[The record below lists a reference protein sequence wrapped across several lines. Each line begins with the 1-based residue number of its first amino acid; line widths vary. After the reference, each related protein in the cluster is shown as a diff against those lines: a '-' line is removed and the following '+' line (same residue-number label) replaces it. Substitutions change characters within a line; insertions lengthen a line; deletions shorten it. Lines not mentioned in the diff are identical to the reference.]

1 MEKKHNRLR
10 STCGVYELL
19 VSLKCDT
26 DTIPLF
32 TTSLPIEEVEIFLKI
47 MDFDFDRKLTWNTM
61 IFRLHIGASI
71 WEPYTLY
78 HVREYL
84 DPKDLAIVLGLFVRL
99 GCEYSD
105 AAFISA
111 SATDLF
117 KVQKL
122 AERLSDSVF
131 PAL

>member
-1 MEKKHNRLR
+1 
-10 STCGVYELL
+10 
-19 VSLKCDT
+19 
-26 DTIPLF
+26 
-32 TTSLPIEEVEIFLKI
+32 
-47 MDFDFDRKLTWNTM
+47 M
-61 IFRLHIGASI
+61 ISQLHIGASI

-99 GCEYSD
+99 GCEYSGV
-105 AAFISA
+105 AFISA

-117 KVQKL
+117 KFDKVQKL
-122 AERLSDSVF
+122 AERLSDNVF